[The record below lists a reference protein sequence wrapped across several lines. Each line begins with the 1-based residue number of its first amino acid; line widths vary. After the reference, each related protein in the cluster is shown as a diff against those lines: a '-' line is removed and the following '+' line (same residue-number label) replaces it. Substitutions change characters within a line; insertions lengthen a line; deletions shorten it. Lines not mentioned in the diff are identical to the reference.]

1 MRSTTNDPISGRAFL
16 GLCLAAALVGLVT
29 SVGVWL
35 FTKGFGLI
43 NSLTLGKFGS
53 LPAPVGVLATVAIP
67 ALGGLLVALWMH
79 YLSKPDKLASM
90 AHVIGGV
97 AEAGGRLNYR
107 NGAVFVIGAM
117 LGIGFGAPVGAD
129 TPAAMIG
136 GHFGT
141 WLAQRLRWPAVF
153 IRVLVVAGVGA
164 GISATFFAQLAAIFF
179 ALEIVLGGFGGAL
192 FVVPTL
198 IAVLASALF
207 TFTVGGMPVQYT
219 VTAGEGPWAALL
231 ALYVGAALLAAVAAI
246 VYVNLMPRMKAL
258 WLQVKLPFWARTA
271 LAGLIVGVVGIW
283 LPGVFGTGLSQMK
296 TIFSGVGFPFGMLLA
311 LLFAKIILTPSSLG
325 AGFVGGVIGPALLI
339 GSALGAAYGD
349 VVVKVFPGIQISP
362 VAFAMVATA
371 AMLAGTFHAPL
382 FGAMMILEMN
392 SDYGMLFPLL
402 LAAAIG
408 YAVARRFQPGSA
420 YTFVFPGMGI
430 HLEPGTFTAVA
441 SPDVASGDDM
451 TRRS

>member
-1 MRSTTNDPISGRAFL
+1 MRSSTNDPISGRAYL

-35 FTKGFGLI
+35 FMKGFGLI
-43 NSLTLGKFGS
+43 NSLTLGRFGS
-53 LPAPVGVLATVAIP
+53 LPAPIGVIATVAIP
-67 ALGGLLVALWMH
+67 ALGGLIVALWMH
-79 YLSKPDKLASM
+79 TLSKPDKLASM
-90 AHVIGGV
+90 AHVIDGV
-97 AEAGGRLNYR
+97 AEQGGRLNYR

-129 TPAAMIG
+129 TPSAMIG

-141 WLAQRLRWPAVF
+141 WLAQRMRWPAGF
-153 IRVLVVAGVGA
+153 IRVLVVAGVAA
-164 GISATFFAQLAAIFF
+164 GISATYFAQLAAVFF

-198 IAVLASALF
+198 IAVVVSVLF
-207 TFTVGGMPVQYT
+207 SFLVGGMPVQY
-219 VTAGEGPWAALL
+219 VVSAGAGPWGPALP
-231 ALYVGAALLAAVAAI
+231 LYLGVALLAALAAI
-246 VYVNLMPRMKAL
+246 VYVNMMPRMKTL
-258 WLQVKLPFWARTA
+258 WLKVKLPFWARTA

-283 LPGVFGTGLSQMK
+283 LPNVFGTGLSEMK
-296 TIFSGVGFPFGMLLA
+296 SIFSGMDVPFGA
-311 LLFAKIILTPSSLG
+311 LIALPIAMIILTPSSLG

-339 GSALGAAYGD
+339 GSTLGSAYGH
-349 VVVKVFPGIQISP
+349 VVAQVLPGIDVSP
-362 VAFAMVATA
+362 TAFAMVATA

-382 FGAMMILEMN
+382 FGAMMIFEMT
-392 SDYGMLFPLL
+392 SDYGMLFPLM

-430 HLEPGTFTAVA
+430 HLEPGTFTAV
-441 SPDVASGDDM
+441 SGPEK
-451 TRRS
+451 SS

>member
-1 MRSTTNDPISGRAFL
+1 MRSPADDPISGRAYL

-29 SVGVWL
+29 SAGVWL

-43 NSLTLGKFGS
+43 NSLTFGTFGS
-53 LPAPVGVLATVAIP
+53 APGPIGMIATIAIP

-79 YLSKPDKLASM
+79 FLSKPDKLASM
-90 AHVIGGV
+90 AHVIDGV

-107 NGAVFVIGAM
+107 NGAVFVMGAM

-207 TFTVGGMPVQYT
+207 TFAVGGMPVQYT

-231 ALYVGAALLAAVAAI
+231 ALYVGAQRCW
-246 VYVNLMPRMKAL
+246 PP
-258 WLQVKLPFWARTA
+258 WQ
-271 LAGLIVGVVGIW
+271 
-283 LPGVFGTGLSQMK
+283 
-296 TIFSGVGFPFGMLLA
+296 
-311 LLFAKIILTPSSLG
+311 PSSTS
-325 AGFVGGVIGPALLI
+325 I
-339 GSALGAAYGD
+339 
-349 VVVKVFPGIQISP
+349 
-362 VAFAMVATA
+362 
-371 AMLAGTFHAPL
+371 
-382 FGAMMILEMN
+382 
-392 SDYGMLFPLL
+392 
-402 LAAAIG
+402 
-408 YAVARRFQPGSA
+408 
-420 YTFVFPGMGI
+420 
-430 HLEPGTFTAVA
+430 
-441 SPDVASGDDM
+441 
-451 TRRS
+451 